1 MHPITK
7 SQTKIIEQKPQQ
19 TQTTKAPANPIKNPK
34 FQSSNGKKNPKREG
48 ERAIVISVAVTAAAL
63 DLTHVWVHEV
73 RAGCRADVVVARVGF
88 VG

>member
-1 MHPITK
+1 MNPNNK
-7 SQTKIIEQKPQQ
+7 SPSKP
-19 TQTTKAPANPIKNPK
+19 NENPK

-48 ERAIVISVAVTAAAL
+48 ERAIVIPVAIIAAAL

-73 RAGCRADVVVARVGF
+73 RAGCRVDVVVARVGF